1 MRMHRLAHFV
11 LLIVPIRS
19 ARFNSAVIQRPLFCL
34 TQEKVKCWQ
43 AIGVVT
49 SSHPPSLFGCHS
61 VLEYRGSI
69 FPEHDIGFTA
79 CHSNYCGRHLVT
91 SVWMS
96 LPTFVQQMVVRFFWR
111 ECNKRTQFLAE

>member
-11 LLIVPIRS
+11 LLIVPIHS
-19 ARFNSAVIQRPLFCL
+19 ARFNSAVIQQPLFCL

-49 SSHPPSLFGCHS
+49 SSHPPAFLDATHGS

-69 FPEHDIGFTA
+69 FPEHDIVFTA

-96 LPTFVQQMVVRFFWR
+96 LPTFVQQMVFM
-111 ECNKRTQFLAE
+111 